1 MATAPP
7 RSVNAELSEGM
18 TDGKYKKVVTDR
30 GGFVE
35 RATYLERQDLHDV
48 WYGIHEEPE
57 KVLPDARARHTPNFV
72 ATPVAQLD

>member
-1 MATAPP
+1 MATAPS

-30 GGFVE
+30 GGFAE
-35 RATYLERQDLHDV
+35 HTTYLERQDLNDV
-48 WYGIHEEPE
+48 WHGIHEEPD
-57 KVLPDARARHTPNFV
+57 KVLPDARVRHTPNFM

>member
-1 MATAPP
+1 MATAPS
-7 RSVNAELSEGM
+7 RSANAELSEGM

-35 RATYLERQDLHDV
+35 HTTYLERQDLHDV
-48 WYGIHEEPE
+48 WYGIHEESD
-57 KVLPDARARHTPNFV
+57 KVLPDALSQRTPNFV